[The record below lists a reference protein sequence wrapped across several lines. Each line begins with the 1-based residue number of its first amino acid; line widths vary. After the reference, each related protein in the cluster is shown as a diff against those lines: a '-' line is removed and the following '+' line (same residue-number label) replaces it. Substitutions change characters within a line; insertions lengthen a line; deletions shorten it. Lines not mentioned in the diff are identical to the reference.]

1 MTLRDVV
8 SAFCGV
14 IFVLLAPAQAFG
26 VECATEAQRK
36 IEIENLN
43 ESVDWFL
50 STAEEVPEDIA
61 QQFRAAVSG
70 RAVTVDGPDMK
81 AFRQAI
87 AHPLWATH
95 MLKESGAIIKHEL
108 RPQTP
113 DTPVAQ
119 LHKAISALERSAPF
133 IHQLSD
139 YAAKDRGRRI
149 TNVNDWTRRSIDL
162 PSISQIMPNASWTLF
177 RQRRAPVPPQRLD
190 DICDPARHF
199 VMAIT
204 SARKH

>member
-1 MTLRDVV
+1 MTLRALI
-8 SAFCGV
+8 SACCAM
-14 IFVLLAPAQAFG
+14 FVLLGTAQAFG
-26 VECATEAQRK
+26 VECATEAQRT
-36 IEIENLN
+36 IEIETLN

-50 STAEEVPEDIA
+50 STVEEVPEDVV
-61 QQFRAAVSG
+61 QQFRAAVTG
-70 RAVTVDGPDMK
+70 RAAAVNGPDMK
-81 AFRQAI
+81 AFREAI

-95 MLKESGAIIKHEL
+95 MLRESGASIKHEL

-119 LHKAISALERSAPF
+119 LHRTISALERSAPF

-162 PSISQIMPNASWTLF
+162 PGNLADYAQCLVDLVSSGAGSSSPTTP
-177 RQRRAPVPPQRLD
+177 R
-190 DICDPARHF
+190 
-199 VMAIT
+199 
-204 SARKH
+204 

>member
-139 YAAKDRGRRI
+139 YAAKDRGRRL

-162 PSISQIMPNASWTLF
+162 PSNLADYAQCLVDLVSSG
-177 RQRRAPVPPQRLD
+177 
-190 DICDPARHF
+190 PARRGPRGRHRSRDCSR
-199 VMAIT
+199 AHE
-204 SARKH
+204 AAE

>member
-1 MTLRDVV
+1 MTLRAMISVC
-8 SAFCGV
+8 CGV
-14 IFVLLAPAQAFG
+14 LVLLAPAQAFS

-36 IEIENLN
+36 IEIEKLN

-50 STAEEVPEDIA
+50 STVEEVPEDIA

-70 RAVTVDGPDMK
+70 RAAAANGPDMN

-108 RPQTP
+108 RLQTP

-119 LHKAISALERSAPF
+119 LRKAISALERSAPF
-133 IHQLSD
+133 IHQLSN
-139 YAAKDRGRRI
+139 YAAKDRGRRL
-149 TNVNDWTRRSIDL
+149 TNVNDWTRRPIDL
-162 PSISQIMPNASWTLF
+162 PGNLADYAQCLVDLVSSGAGSSSPAT
-177 RQRRAPVPPQRLD
+177 PQ
-190 DICDPARHF
+190 
-199 VMAIT
+199 
-204 SARKH
+204 

>member
-8 SAFCGV
+8 SACCG
-14 IFVLLAPAQAFG
+14 IFVLLAPAQAFA
-26 VECATEAQRK
+26 VACATEPQRK
-36 IEIENLN
+36 IEIERLN
-43 ESVDWFL
+43 SSVNWFL
-50 STAEEVPEDIA
+50 SIVEEVPEGVA
-61 QQFRAAVSG
+61 RQFRDAVTG
-70 RAVTVDGPDMK
+70 RAVAVNGPDMD

-95 MLKESGAIIKHEL
+95 MLREGGASIKHEL

-119 LHKAISALERSAPF
+119 LHRAILALERSATF
-133 IHQLSD
+133 IPQLKD

-162 PSISQIMPNASWTLF
+162 PGNLADYAQCLVDLVSSGAGSSS
-177 RQRRAPVPPQRLD
+177 
-190 DICDPARHF
+190 
-199 VMAIT
+199 
-204 SARKH
+204 SATPR

>member
-1 MTLRDVV
+1 MTLRSMV
-8 SAFCGV
+8 SACCG

-36 IEIENLN
+36 IEIEKLN
-43 ESVDWFL
+43 KSVDWFL
-50 STAEEVPEDIA
+50 SIVEEVPEGVA
-61 QQFRAAVSG
+61 QQFRAAVTG
-70 RAVTVDGPDMK
+70 RAADVNGPDMN

-95 MLKESGAIIKHEL
+95 MMREAGADIKREL

-113 DTPVAQ
+113 DIPAAQ
-119 LHKAISALERSAPF
+119 LHRAISALERSAPF

-162 PSISQIMPNASWTLF
+162 PGNLADYAQCLVDLVSSGAGSSSPT
-177 RQRRAPVPPQRLD
+177 APR
-190 DICDPARHF
+190 
-199 VMAIT
+199 
-204 SARKH
+204 

>member
-1 MTLRDVV
+1 MTLRDMV
-8 SAFCGV
+8 SACCGM
-14 IFVLLAPAQAFG
+14 IFVLLAPAQAFSA
-26 VECATEAQRK
+26 ECATEAQRK
-36 IEIENLN
+36 VEIEKLN

-50 STAEEVPEDIA
+50 STVEEVPEDIA
-61 QQFRAAVSG
+61 QQFRAAAVSG
-70 RAVTVDGPDMK
+70 RAVTVNGPDMK

-119 LHKAISALERSAPF
+119 LHKVISALERSAPF

-139 YAAKDRGRRI
+139 YAAKDRGRRL

-162 PSISQIMPNASWTLF
+162 SGNLADYAQCLVDLVSTGAGSNS
-177 RQRRAPVPPQRLD
+177 
-190 DICDPARHF
+190 PAEPR
-199 VMAIT
+199 
-204 SARKH
+204 

>member
-1 MTLRDVV
+1 MTLRAVI
-8 SAFCGV
+8 STCCGV
-14 IFVLLAPAQAFG
+14 FMLLAPAQARG
-26 VECATEAQRK
+26 AECATEEQRK
-36 IEIENLN
+36 IEIETLN

-50 STAEEVPEDIA
+50 STVEEVPEDIA
-61 QQFRAAVSG
+61 RQFRAAVTG
-70 RAVTVDGPDMK
+70 RAAAANGLDMT

-95 MLKESGAIIKHEL
+95 MLRESGANITREL

-133 IHQLSD
+133 VHQLSD

-162 PSISQIMPNASWTLF
+162 PGNLADYAQCLVDLISSGAGSSSPA
-177 RQRRAPVPPQRLD
+177 APR
-190 DICDPARHF
+190 
-199 VMAIT
+199 
-204 SARKH
+204 

>member
-1 MTLRDVV
+1 MTLRAVIG
-8 SAFCGV
+8 ACYGM
-14 IFVLLAPAQAFG
+14 IFVLLASAQAFG

-36 IEIENLN
+36 IEIEKLN

-50 STAEEVPEDIA
+50 STVEEVPEDIA
-61 QQFRAAVSG
+61 QQFKAAVSG
-70 RAVTVDGPDMK
+70 RAVTVNGPDMK

-108 RPQTP
+108 RPPTP

-139 YAAKDRGRRI
+139 YAAKDRGRRL

-162 PSISQIMPNASWTLF
+162 PSNLADYAQCLVDLVSSGAGSSSP
-177 RQRRAPVPPQRLD
+177 R
-190 DICDPARHF
+190 
-199 VMAIT
+199 
-204 SARKH
+204 

>member
-1 MTLRDVV
+1 M
-8 SAFCGV
+8 S
-14 IFVLLAPAQAFG
+14 VLLGPAQAFG
-26 VECATEAQRK
+26 VECVTEAQRK
-36 IEIENLN
+36 IGIEKLS

-50 STAEEVPEDIA
+50 STVEEVPEDIA

-70 RAVTVDGPDMK
+70 RVAADNGPDMK
-81 AFRQAI
+81 AFSQAI

-95 MLKESGAIIKHEL
+95 MLRESGASIKHEL

-119 LHKAISALERSAPF
+119 LHRAILALERSATF
-133 IHQLSD
+133 IPQLKD

-162 PSISQIMPNASWTLF
+162 PGNLADYAQCLVDVVSSGAGSSS
-177 RQRRAPVPPQRLD
+177 
-190 DICDPARHF
+190 
-199 VMAIT
+199 
-204 SARKH
+204 SATPR

>member
-1 MTLRDVV
+1 M
-8 SAFCGV
+8 F
-14 IFVLLAPAQAFG
+14 LLLGSAQAKPA
-26 VECATEAQRK
+26 CATEAQRK
-36 IEIENLN
+36 IEIEKLN

-50 STAEEVPEDIA
+50 STVEEVPEDIA
-61 QQFRAAVSG
+61 QQFRAAAVSG
-70 RAVTVDGPDMK
+70 RAVTVNGPDMK

-119 LHKAISALERSAPF
+119 LHKVISALERSAPF

-139 YAAKDRGRRI
+139 YAAKDRGRRL

-162 PSISQIMPNASWTLF
+162 SGNLADYAQCLVDLVSTGAGSNS
-177 RQRRAPVPPQRLD
+177 
-190 DICDPARHF
+190 PAEPR
-199 VMAIT
+199 
-204 SARKH
+204 

>member
-1 MTLRDVV
+1 
-8 SAFCGV
+8 
-14 IFVLLAPAQAFG
+14 
-26 VECATEAQRK
+26 
-36 IEIENLN
+36 
-43 ESVDWFL
+43 
-50 STAEEVPEDIA
+50 
-61 QQFRAAVSG
+61 
-70 RAVTVDGPDMK
+70 MK
-81 AFRQAI
+81 AFREAI

-162 PSISQIMPNASWTLF
+162 PSNLANYAQCLVDLVSSAAGSSSPA
-177 RQRRAPVPPQRLD
+177 APR
-190 DICDPARHF
+190 
-199 VMAIT
+199 
-204 SARKH
+204 

>member
-95 MLKESGAIIKHEL
+95 MLKESRAIIKHEL

-149 TNVNDWTRRSIDL
+149 TNVTTGPVD
-162 PSISQIMPNASWTLF
+162 PSTCRAISQIMPNASWTLF
-177 RQRRAPVPPQRLD
+177 RQRRAPVPRSASMISATRH
-190 DICDPARHF
+190 DI
-199 VMAIT
+199 
-204 SARKH
+204 S

>member
-1 MTLRDVV
+1 MTLRAVIG
-8 SAFCGV
+8 ACCGMT
-14 IFVLLAPAQAFG
+14 FVLLASAQAFG

-36 IEIENLN
+36 IEIEKLN

-50 STAEEVPEDIA
+50 STVEEVPDDLA

-70 RAVTVDGPDMK
+70 RAVTVNGPDMK
-81 AFRQAI
+81 AFREAI

-108 RPQTP
+108 LPLTP

-139 YAAKDRGRRI
+139 YAAKDRGRRL

-162 PSISQIMPNASWTLF
+162 PSNLADYAQCLVDLVSSGAGSSSP
-177 RQRRAPVPPQRLD
+177 R
-190 DICDPARHF
+190 
-199 VMAIT
+199 
-204 SARKH
+204 

>member
-87 AHPLWATH
+87 AHPL
-95 MLKESGAIIKHEL
+95 
-108 RPQTP
+108 
-113 DTPVAQ
+113 
-119 LHKAISALERSAPF
+119 
-133 IHQLSD
+133 
-139 YAAKDRGRRI
+139 
-149 TNVNDWTRRSIDL
+149 
-162 PSISQIMPNASWTLF
+162 
-177 RQRRAPVPPQRLD
+177 
-190 DICDPARHF
+190 
-199 VMAIT
+199 
-204 SARKH
+204 